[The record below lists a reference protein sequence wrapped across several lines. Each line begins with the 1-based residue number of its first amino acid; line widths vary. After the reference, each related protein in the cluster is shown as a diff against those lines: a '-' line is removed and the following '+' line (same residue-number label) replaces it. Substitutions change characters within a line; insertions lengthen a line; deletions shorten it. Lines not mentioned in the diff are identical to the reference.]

1 MSSHILTNRW
11 RGVTALVFVAAGL
24 GVLFGRPSALLL
36 SAIGVSYAAYAQGEK
51 APEATVGLSRRIE
64 DQSPEPG
71 EDVTVTLTVTNVGDD
86 VLPDLRIVDGVP
98 DALAIADGSPRLG
111 TTLRPGDSDAVE
123 YAIEADRGVHEFE
136 ATTVL
141 TRNWSGTAERETRRS
156 EPDSIRCIPEL
167 EPSLERFPLRKQ
179 TVQHAGRVTTD
190 TGGPGIEFHS
200 TRQYRHGDP
209 LPRIDWKRRAK
220 TGEFTTIQFREEEA
234 ATVALVID
242 TRRDAYVTDTDDTSA
257 VEHEI
262 RAARAIG
269 PTLMEEGNSV
279 GVASFGPE
287 WTWLRPG
294 LGRSHRARLRETLAT
309 GSGFAPLPSED
320 RYLHRHTV
328 RRLRK
333 NLPGDAQVIF
343 LSPVADDYLVTTL
356 RRIEA
361 YGHAVTLV
369 SPDVTSER
377 THGGLVATLERE
389 ERLRAIRAAGIRIVD
404 WDPETSLNL
413 AVRNAQRGWS
423 V

>member
-1 MSSHILTNRW
+1 MGNHLLTNRW
-11 RGVTALVFVAAGL
+11 RGVTALAFIAAGI

-36 SAIGVSYAAYAQGEK
+36 SVVGVTYAAYAQGEE
-51 APEATVGLSRRIE
+51 APEATVGLSRSIE
-64 DQSPEPG
+64 DHSPDPG
-71 EDVTVTLTVTNVGDD
+71 DEITVTLTVTNVGEE

-98 DALAIADGSPRLG
+98 AALGTAEGSPRLG
-111 TTLRPGDSDAVE
+111 TTLRAGESDTIE
-123 YAIEADRGVHEFE
+123 YDIEADRGVHEFGS
-136 ATTVL
+136 TTVL
-141 TRNWSGTAERETRRS
+141 TRNWSGTAERETRTS
-156 EPDSIRCIPEL
+156 EPDTIRCIPEL

-200 TRQYRHGDP
+200 TREYRHGDP
-209 LPRIDWKRRAK
+209 LPRIDWNRRAK

-234 ATVALVID
+234 ATVALVVD
-242 TRRDAYVTDTDDTSA
+242 TRRDAYVTDSENTSA
-257 VEHEI
+257 VEHGI

-269 PTLMEEGNSV
+269 PTLMDQGNSV
-279 GVASFGPE
+279 GVASFGPN
-287 WTWLRPG
+287 WTWLSPG

-320 RYLHRHTV
+320 RYLPRHTV

-369 SPDVTSER
+369 SPDVTSDR
-377 THGGLVATLERE
+377 THGGLVATMERE

-413 AVRNAQRGWS
+413 AVTNAQRGWS
-423 V
+423 T

>member
-1 MSSHILTNRW
+1 MIEVATNRW
-11 RGVTALVFVAAGL
+11 RGVTALAFFAAGI
-24 GVLFGRPSALLL
+24 GVLFGRPGTLLL
-36 SAIGVSYAAYAQGEK
+36 SVIGVAYAAYAQGDQ
-51 APEATVGLSRRIE
+51 APEATVSLERVIS
-64 DQSPEPG
+64 DPEPDPG
-71 EDVTVTLTVTNVGDD
+71 DEVEVSLQVTNVGDEL
-86 VLPDLRIVDGVP
+86 LPDLRIVDGVP
-98 DALAIADGSPRLG
+98 PALATSEGSPRLG
-111 TTLRPGDSDAVE
+111 TSLRPGESDTLE
-123 YAIEADRGVHEFE
+123 YTMVAQRGVHDFQ
-136 ATTVL
+136 TSTVL
-141 TRNWSGTAERETRRS
+141 TRNWSGTMEAEHRMT

-167 EPSLERFPLRKQ
+167 EPSLDAFPLRKQ
-179 TVQHAGRVTTD
+179 TIQHAGRVTTD

-200 TRQYRHGDP
+200 TREYRHGDP

-220 TGEFTTIQFREEEA
+220 TGEFTTVQFREEEA

-242 TRRDAYVTDTDDTSA
+242 TRRDAYVTDSDDVSA

-262 RAARAIG
+262 RAARAVG

-279 GVASFGPE
+279 GVASFGPV

-309 GSGFAPLPSED
+309 GDGFTALPSDE
-320 RYLHRHTV
+320 RYLPRHTV

-343 LSPVADDYLVTTL
+343 FSPVADDYLVTTL

-369 SPDVTSER
+369 SPDVTNAQ
-377 THGGLVATLERE
+377 THGGIVAQMERA

-404 WDPETSLNL
+404 WDPTTSLNL
-413 AVRNAQRGWS
+413 AVTNARRGWTR
-423 V
+423 

>member
-1 MSSHILTNRW
+1 MNEVLTNRW
-11 RGVTALVFVAAGL
+11 RGVTALAFFAAGV
-24 GVLFGRPSALLL
+24 GILFGRPGTLLL
-36 SAIGVSYAAYAQGEK
+36 SVVGVAYAAYAQGEQ
-51 APEATVGLSRRIE
+51 APEATVSLDRVLSE
-64 DQSPEPG
+64 SEPNPG
-71 EDVTVTLTVTNVGDD
+71 DEVEVSLHVTNVGDD
-86 VLPDLRIVDGVP
+86 ILPDLRIVDGVP
-98 DALAIADGSPRLG
+98 PALATAEGSPRLG
-111 TTLRPGDSDAVE
+111 TSLRPGESDTLE
-123 YAIEADRGVHEFE
+123 YTIVAQRGVHDFE
-136 ATTVL
+136 TSTIL
-141 TRNWSGTAERETRRS
+141 TRNWSGTTEGEHRMNEQG
-156 EPDSIRCIPEL
+156 SIRCIPEL
-167 EPSLERFPLRKQ
+167 EPSLDAFPLRKQ
-179 TVQHAGRVTTD
+179 TIQHAGRVTTD

-200 TRQYRHGDP
+200 TREYRHGDP

-220 TGEFTTIQFREEEA
+220 TGEFTTVQFREEEA

-242 TRRDAYVTDTDDTSA
+242 TRRDAYVTDGDDTSA

-262 RAARAIG
+262 RAARAVG

-279 GVASFGPE
+279 GVASFGPV

-309 GSGFAPLPSED
+309 GEGFAPLPSEE
-320 RYLHRHTV
+320 RYLPRHTV

-343 LSPVADDYLVTTL
+343 FSPVADDYLVTTL

-369 SPDVTSER
+369 SPDVTDTR
-377 THGGLVATLERE
+377 THGGIVAQMERA

-413 AVRNAQRGWS
+413 AVTNARRGWS
-423 V
+423 R